1 MLIALFCC
9 EFATGIT
16 HILRCCASELDKDV
30 LFDGRRAVKRF
41 LIAAAPLFLSACGGS
56 GDDTT
61 LSKLADDL
69 ISYVTTGR
77 TVAEN
82 QRALVAGQGCGTD
95 ASLFG
100 NGDCKVGSGAAMGFV
115 DRDGAG
121 ATNPL
126 SGARS
131 TTIYAVN
138 TPVEDWSKPGS
149 ARLHPYQNSA
159 DIMIVAVPPAAS
171 QLDQRA
177 IAAQASAEPAD
188 MAAQDNVQSMDMDD
202 APKAEMAALPG
213 DDASKVMETTEMDAA
228 KEDAS
233 RQPGGLDAAAAAT
246 AKTTSKDARPPAPA
260 KLESSD
266 VRHKAMLPP
275 APTGADAGAKSP
287 AKAPLKGDAAGP
299 DGQKQASAKDALEDQ
314 HAAAQQSTPG
324 TPASGKYVVLGSFT
338 SHKRAKMALN
348 QYAQYHP
355 QLIPA
360 TVEGTPY
367 LRIAV
372 GPMDMSRANDLRLV
386 TAKNGVKD
394 SWIVDIVGSGE

>member
-1 MLIALFCC
+1 M
-9 EFATGIT
+9 
-16 HILRCCASELDKDV
+16 
-30 LFDGRRAVKRF
+30 KRF

-177 IAAQASAEPAD
+177 IAAQASTEPAD
-188 MAAQDNVQSMDMDD
+188 MAAQDNVQSMDIDD

-213 DDASKVMETTEMDAA
+213 DDASKAMETTEMDAA

-246 AKTTSKDARPPAPA
+246 AKTTSKDVRPPAPA

-275 APTGADAGAKSP
+275 APAGAGAGAVTGAKAP

-299 DGQKQASAKDALEDQ
+299 DGQKQASGKDALAGKQ
-314 HAAAQQSTPG
+314 VSAQQSAPSA
-324 TPASGKYVVLGSFT
+324 PANGKYVVLGSFT
-338 SHKRAKMALN
+338 SHKRAQMALN